1 MILSL
6 RVMRDSR
13 IYFSFWLGHLGR
25 EMLLLS
31 CGKWSTNRFRVE
43 MNELCFVRVEFEVVM
58 NKQIKDVLQV
68 PRMLGVNLKMEVRT
82 CDKDFGAIRI

>member
-1 MILSL
+1 
-6 RVMRDSR
+6 
-13 IYFSFWLGHLGR
+13 
-25 EMLLLS
+25 
-31 CGKWSTNRFRVE
+31 

-68 PRMLGVNLKMEVRT
+68 PRMLGVTLKMEVRT